1 MSKQFNICVVCYA
14 NFCRSPVAEKI
25 LKEHMDIT
33 FNISSA
39 GINPLT
45 EPNMDKRSFNFLE
58 SIDINPGIHNP
69 KKIDLNVINNSDL
82 IIPLDA
88 KVMMSL
94 KRKFNFSKKMML
106 INFYEPS
113 KIIYDPYKFD
123 DNDYYK
129 LMKKLHSVSVNFA
142 NRFQNEK

>member
-1 MSKQFNICVVCYA
+1 M
-14 NFCRSPVAEKI
+14 AEKI
-25 LKEHMDIT
+25 LMEHMSNK

-39 GINPLT
+39 GINPLA

-69 KKIDLNVINNSDL
+69 KKIDLKIINNSDL
-82 IIPLDA
+82 IIPIDA

-94 KRKFNFSKKMML
+94 KKRFNISKKIML

-113 KIIYDPYKFD
+113 KIIYDPYRFSLS
-123 DNDYYK
+123 DYQK
-129 LMKKLHSVSVNFA
+129 LMNKLLDVSLKFAKNFD
-142 NRFQNEK
+142 NEK